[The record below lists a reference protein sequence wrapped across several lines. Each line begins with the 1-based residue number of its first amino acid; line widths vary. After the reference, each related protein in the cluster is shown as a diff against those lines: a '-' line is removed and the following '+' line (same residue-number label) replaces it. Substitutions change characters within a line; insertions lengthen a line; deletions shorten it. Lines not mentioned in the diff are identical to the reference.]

1 MFPKNIRED
10 SSFQHT
16 MGFESDRP
24 QQPQKLDEIIKEDV
38 MAEGSVPDNAA
49 LDNKPQADTVK
60 KEVAKDEAEKPF
72 RSKKEAIRRE
82 LSDDQ
87 EREEWYRQAWD
98 NLRRLEKISLN
109 LEHSHIADYVALMG
123 KPRKMV
129 ILNFMG
135 GLARGFGFGIGF
147 TLLVAVL
154 LYILKFL
161 VGLDLPYIGDFIAQ
175 LVQYVEDARTIRP

>member
-1 MFPKNIRED
+1 MSPTNNHENQPSYTMHFD
-10 SSFQHT
+10 SDGASRDCGQDVPGGDGKERMTKAKDQNHDLSATTDTGMVRDEAGKSFQ
-16 MGFESDRP
+16 S
-24 QQPQKLDEIIKEDV
+24 
-38 MAEGSVPDNAA
+38 
-49 LDNKPQADTVK
+49 K
-60 KEVAKDEAEKPF
+60 KEVLL
-72 RSKKEAIRRE
+72 RE
-82 LSDDQ
+82 LADG
-87 EREEWYRQAWD
+87 EEKEEWYRQAWD
-98 NLRRLEKISLN
+98 NLRRLEKISAN

-154 LYILKFL
+154 LYILRFL